1 MELHYNAFISY
12 RHHPDDIRV
21 ATDIHRSLERFKVP
35 KAIRKRGKRIE
46 RLFRDKDELPITS
59 CLTDDITRA
68 LENADFLIVICSVHT
83 KESVWV
89 QREIET
95 FLKTHDR
102 NRVLTVLA
110 GGEPYDVIPEILLYE
125 DVKDPVTGEIKKVE
139 IEPLSCDWRMSRK
152 KAVREELPRL
162 AAALLGCG
170 YDELRQRQ
178 RQYRMRRMITLFS
191 AALVASLGLMA
202 YFLHTSIQIQ
212 KANDELHEAN
222 EIITAANEE
231 IRQANIEIQDNLDQ
245 ALWNQSEYLA
255 SSAGERMDAGDR
267 LTAISLA
274 LAALPTE
281 EGERPYVPAAEQA
294 LSTALSSYEAEAEIM
309 ALGAFRADALIRDF
323 CVTQDG
329 TAIYIKDARN
339 TVTVWDTATFQ
350 KLGTI
355 DMTACSNFD
364 MLVTSGG
371 NIICETDDDE
381 TNLFCYSPDG
391 TLLWD
396 ERYCRDT
403 AIQTDGTVLFV
414 LQYEAHDSCRILF
427 LDPESG
433 EQVRGSIEL
442 PDKGLECY
450 LSGFM
455 QEKYQPQWPLTLQYS
470 EGEYNCLYLLD
481 TQTEKLW
488 ELLYTQDVSGSAEG
502 SMDCVSFNRD
512 GNVLVYINDG
522 RGAMNGW
529 YQAFSF
535 SSPAGEIICC
545 YDRDS
550 GKVLWKSEITTHV
563 YNSLRV
569 IEQIPET
576 DNILCLSGNTFMV
589 LDGST
594 GKELASC
601 VAPTIPL
608 TIQVETENAWGML
621 QNGSYF
627 RYDYAENTCQTLQY
641 VDATLLKA
649 DINGGMYALGE
660 LGTEVVVYRYTSD
673 KSGVAFTGDGISSI
687 SYRAVKDNLLALAS
701 YSKLTLIDMAKN
713 EQLWSVDYSG
723 SYELLGFSPDGTCLQ
738 SWASYDNAILR
749 HDIATGAVEE
759 TAVPVEFDDIYT
771 YFDAPAFYSGTY
783 LYYMI
788 EGENF
793 LRLCRY
799 DMVTN
804 ERTDWALQGMPEA
817 DYSKSSAI
825 LGANE
830 KYVWYWN
837 EAGTVTELKL
847 ADGTTRTLMTDAQSQ
862 PKCLLEDGRLILAA
876 GSQVLCVVPGG
887 EELCTFSLGEA
898 KASSMFVYKEQ
909 LLILCDDG
917 DIYRFNEDGVLL
929 SKIEQTVFDTFY
941 TNIKFPPDDPLAI
954 SWHVTGEGD
963 LIVNSYNAGN
973 IINTEH
979 WQCRAFV
986 PYFLTYYAEDNKMIT
1001 RSGSTLMAYTPYT
1014 TQQQMERAREELNGY
1029 ELSDELKAFYGLD

>member
-35 KAIRKRGKRIE
+35 KAIRKRGKSIE

-59 CLTDDITRA
+59 CLTDDIYRA

-102 NRVLTVLA
+102 NKVLTVLA
-110 GGEPYDVIPEILLYE
+110 SGEPYDVIPEILLYE
-125 DVKDPVTGEIKKVE
+125 DVKDPVTGEITRME

-178 RQYRMRRMITLFS
+178 RQYRMRRMVTLFS

-231 IRQANIEIQDNLDQ
+231 IRQANIQIQDNLDQ

-294 LSTALSSYEAEAEIM
+294 LSMALSSYEAEAELM
-309 ALGAFRADALIRDF
+309 ALGAFRADALIQDF
-323 CVTQDG
+323 CLTQDG
-329 TAIYIKDARN
+329 ATLYIKDARN
-339 TVTVWDTATFQ
+339 TITVWDTATFQ
-350 KLGTI
+350 KIAAI
-355 DMTACSNFD
+355 DMTAHSSFD
-364 MLVTSGG
+364 MFVTAGG
-371 NIICETDDDE
+371 NLVIKTNDSE
-381 TNLFCYSPDG
+381 TNLFCYGPDG

-396 ERYCRDT
+396 ETYCQDT
-403 AIQTDGTVLFV
+403 AMQADGTVLFV
-414 LQYEAHDSCRILF
+414 MQDESYDTYRILF

-433 EQVRGSIEL
+433 EPVRSSIEL
-442 PDKGLECY
+442 PENGLESY
-450 LSGFM
+450 PAAFM
-455 QEKYQPQWPLTLQYS
+455 REEYQPQWPLTIRYK
-470 EGEYNCLYLLD
+470 EGEYKCVYLLD
-481 TQTEKLW
+481 TQTEELR
-488 ELLYTQDVSGSAEG
+488 ELLRYQEMFGSTEG
-502 SMDCVSFNRD
+502 RIDCVSFNRD
-512 GNVLVYINDG
+512 GNVLVFINDG
-522 RGAMNGW
+522 RGYMNGW
-529 YQAFSF
+529 YQSYTY
-535 SSPAGEIICC
+535 SSPAGENIIC
-545 YDRDS
+545 YDRNS
-550 GKVLWKSEITTHV
+550 GKVLWKSQITTHA

-569 IEQIPET
+569 MEQIPET
-576 DNILCLSGNTFMV
+576 DNILCLCGNTFMV
-589 LDGST
+589 LEGST

-601 VAPTIPL
+601 VAPAIPL
-608 TIQVETENAWGML
+608 TIQVDAEKAWGML

-627 RYDYAENTCQTLQY
+627 SYDYAENSCQTLQY
-641 VDATLLKA
+641 VDATLLDA
-649 DINGGMYALGE
+649 DINGGTYCLKEMS
-660 LGTEVVVYRYTSD
+660 TEVVVYRYNKD
-673 KSGVAFTGDGISSI
+673 ESGVEFTGDGVSSI

-701 YSKLTLIDMAKN
+701 YSKLTLVDMEKN
-713 EQLWSVDYSG
+713 EQVWSVDYSG
-723 SYELLGFSPDGTCLQ
+723 SYEFFGFSPDGTCLQ
-738 SWASYDNAILR
+738 SWAPYDKKLLF
-749 HDIATGAVEE
+749 HDIATGEVKEVP
-759 TAVPVEFDDIYT
+759 VPVEFDDIYT
-771 YFDAPAFYSGTY
+771 YFDSPAFCSGRN
-783 LYYMI
+783 LYFMI

-793 LRLCRY
+793 LRMCRY
-799 DMVTN
+799 DMQTG
-804 ERTDWALQGMPEA
+804 ERTDWALQGQPKA
-817 DYSKSSAI
+817 DYSKSSVI
-825 LGANE
+825 LGADEN
-830 KYVWYWN
+830 YVWFWQ
-837 EAGTVTELKL
+837 GTGSVTELKL
-847 ADGTTRTLMTDAQSQ
+847 ADGTTRILAKDIQTQ

-876 GSQVLCVVPGG
+876 GNQVQCMVPGG
-887 EELCTFSLGEA
+887 EVLYIFSLGET
-898 KASSMFVYKEQ
+898 KAVSMFVYKEQ
-909 LLILCDDG
+909 LLVLCDDG
-917 DIYRFNEDGVLL
+917 DIYRFDEDGILL
-929 SKIEQTVFDTFY
+929 SKFEQTVFDSFY
-941 TNIKFPPDDPLAI
+941 TNVKYSSDDPLAV

-963 LIVNSYNAGN
+963 LIVNSFAAGN
-973 IINTEH
+973 IIDIEN

-986 PYFLTYYAEDNKMIT
+986 PYFVTYYAKGNKMIT

-1014 TQQQMERAREELNGY
+1014 TQQQMDRAREELNGY